1 MCKNRKIRLKYS
13 KIKSRSCGTVFDF
26 EQKKQKMKELE
37 DEAQQPDFWKD
48 QKVASLK
55 MRELENLK
63 EVVEKL
69 ENLEKKIGYLEE
81 ISEIAESPKEKKEIK
96 EQVDSA
102 EKESDRLEV
111 DTLLGGKY
119 DQSDAILSIHAGAGG
134 VDAQD
139 WAEMLLR
146 MYMRWAEEKKFKLKI
161 LDESRGGEAG
171 IKSATIEIS
180 GPYAYGYLKGE
191 AGTHRL
197 VRLSPFNSD
206 NLRQTSFA
214 LAEVLPVIKDSEGE
228 NVNEKDLK
236 IDTFRS
242 SGAGGQSVNT
252 TDSAVRITHIPTG
265 IVVTC
270 QNERSQL
277 QNREKALEILNSKL
291 RQKQEEE
298 RQKEKKELR
307 GEYRSAE
314 WGNQIRSY
322 VLHPYKLVKDHR
334 TEYEE
339 SDAEKVLG
347 GKLDGFIR
355 AYLEK

>member
-1 MCKNRKIRLKYS
+1 
-13 KIKSRSCGTVFDF
+13 
-26 EQKKQKMKELE
+26 MKELE